1 MTLSALLVCV
11 DDAAAEVLRQVLQDL
26 SIAVEE
32 CPDFSRA
39 AIRLAQDRFDV
50 LVVDGESNAEVV
62 ELLGESRISRLNEA
76 TLTVVVVSSQE
87 SVRELFALGVNFA
100 IYKPVAYDRAL
111 SSLRAARALMR
122 KEKRRKARASVHA
135 HAMVDYANVE
145 REKAT
150 LIDLAEDGMQIL
162 FGKKLPPTS
171 KVYFQFSLPGQSASV
186 RLSGQVVWQDWN
198 GRAGVQ
204 FMDVPKASRKLI
216 AEFLTANLPTGLDFA
231 KDELQDVTVEMEEGQ
246 VEHMSIPLETPA
258 GRKTTIKTTTAKS
271 TTSKSTTAQHE
282 AAPQKHAPAYES
294 QEQDSR
300 SPQKKGRQADED
312 RHGER
317 SVQRPETHTDDRRTQ
332 NRYACRI
339 GAEVYRTGINV
350 PNHCNL
356 TDLSSGGCYLEVP
369 LPFQMGS
376 SVEIVVRTYELKLS
390 LRGVVQASHPGYG
403 MGIAFELKTKEERDN
418 VKTLLDYVAETVE
431 PSN

>member
-1 MTLSALLVCV
+1 
-11 DDAAAEVLRQVLQDL
+11 
-26 SIAVEE
+26 
-32 CPDFSRA
+32 
-39 AIRLAQDRFDV
+39 
-50 LVVDGESNAEVV
+50 
-62 ELLGESRISRLNEA
+62 
-76 TLTVVVVSSQE
+76 
-87 SVRELFALGVNFA
+87 VRELFSLGVNFA

-122 KEKRRKARASVHA
+122 KEKRRKARASVHT
-135 HAMVDYANVE
+135 HAMIDYANVE

-204 FMDVPKASRKLI
+204 FVDVPKASRKLI
-216 AEFLTANLPTGLDFA
+216 ADFLTVNLPTGLDFA
-231 KDELQDVTVEMEEGQ
+231 KDELQDVTVEMDEGQ
-246 VEHMSIPLETPA
+246 VQHMSIPLDTPR
-258 GRKTTIKTTTAKS
+258 GKKTTTGKP
-271 TTSKSTTAQHE
+271 E
-282 AAPQKHAPAYES
+282 AAREKHAPAFES
-294 QEQDSR
+294 RERDSF
-300 SPQKKGRQADED
+300 PAQKNEREADED

-339 GAEVYRTGINV
+339 GAEVFRTGINV
-350 PNHCNL
+350 PGHCNL
-356 TDLSSGGCYLEVP
+356 TDLSSGGCYLEVS
-369 LPFQMGS
+369 LPFQAGS

>member
-11 DDAAAEVLRQVLQDL
+11 DDAAAEVLRQVLQEL
-26 SIAVEE
+26 GIKVEP
-32 CPDFSRA
+32 CPDFARA
-39 AIRLAQDRFDV
+39 AIRLAQDRFDL

-62 ELLGESRISRLNEA
+62 QLLRESRLSRLNEA

-87 SVRELFALGVNFA
+87 SVRELFSLGVNFA
-100 IYKPVAYDRAL
+100 IYKPVSHDRAL

-122 KEKRRKARASVHA
+122 KEKRRKARASVHT

-171 KVYFQFSLPGQSASV
+171 KVYFQFLLPGQSATV

-216 AEFLTANLPTGLDFA
+216 SEFLAANLPTEFDFA
-231 KDELQDVTVEMEEGQ
+231 KDELQDVTVEMDEGPVQ
-246 VEHMSIPLETPA
+246 HVSIPLETP
-258 GRKTTIKTTTAKS
+258 GSKKTHTAKRDPDLETYS
-271 TTSKSTTAQHE
+271 RERVSHE
-282 AAPQKHAPAYES
+282 PVSGRSGSRKDDSHQS
-294 QEQDSR
+294 DSR
-300 SPQKKGRQADED
+300 RDDGPDDNYGQ
-312 RHGER
+312 R
-317 SVQRPETHTDDRRTQ
+317 SVPHTEVHTDDRRNQ
-332 NRYACRI
+332 VRYACRI
-339 GAEVYRTGINV
+339 GAEVYRTGTSV

-356 TDLSSGGCYLEVP
+356 TDLSSGGCYLEVS
-369 LPFQMGS
+369 LPFPAGS
-376 SVEIVVRTYELKLS
+376 SVEIVVRTYELKLR
-390 LRGVVQASHPGYG
+390 LRGAVQASHPGFG
-403 MGIAFELKTKEERDN
+403 MGIAFELKSKEEREN
-418 VKTLLDYVAETVE
+418 VKRLLDFVASTTD
-431 PSN
+431 PS